1 MADLKALKSRI
12 AATKANAKIFRAQE
26 LIAASR
32 INRATARSEAQ
43 KPFAQELVNVL
54 SAVAGALTTV
64 HPLLEERSE
73 PKRAAVLVITSD
85 RGMCGGYNNNV
96 LKAADELLEML
107 ESRGTTPLLYVFGA
121 KGVNYYNFR
130 ERETTGSW
138 TGFSTD
144 PELEDIQEPVEHL
157 LESYLASS
165 EETVMSP
172 AGEEIAGCDVIYVVY
187 TGFRSMLSQIPRVH
201 RMIPIEPVYDDEPI
215 ALGEDLLSDKVEPS
229 ELNPEYE
236 FEPNAEDLLDSLL
249 PRYIATRVL
258 ASVLES
264 AASECAARRTAMK
277 AATDNANELINDLSR
292 QANTARQTQITQE
305 ITEIVSGAG
314 ALAESA
320 GRD

>member
-54 SAVAGALTTV
+54 SAVAGAMSTI
-64 HPLLEERSE
+64 HPLLQERSN
-73 PKRAAVLVITSD
+73 PKYAAVLVITSD

-96 LKAADELLEML
+96 LKAADELIEML
-107 ESRGTTPLLYVFGA
+107 ESRGTKPLLYVLGA
-121 KGVNYYNFR
+121 KGVAYYHFR
-130 ERETTGSW
+130 EREITAQW
-138 TGFSTD
+138 TGFSSE
-144 PELEDIQEPVEHL
+144 PEFRDIQEPVEHL
-157 LESYLASS
+157 LESYLVSS
-165 EETVMSP
+165 KGTVTGP
-172 AGEEIAGCDVIYVVY
+172 DGEDIPGCDAIYLVY
-187 TGFRSMLSQIPRVH
+187 TGFRSMLSQVPRVH
-201 RMIPIEPVYDDEPI
+201 RMIPIEPVYDDDPI
-215 ALGEDLLSDKVEPS
+215 SLGEDLLSDEVEPA
-229 ELNPEYE
+229 ELQPEYE

-249 PRYIATRVL
+249 PRYITTRVF
-258 ASVLES
+258 ASALES

-277 AATDNANELINDLSR
+277 AATDNANELISDLSR
-292 QANTARQTQITQE
+292 LANTARQAQITQE

>member
-54 SAVAGALTTV
+54 SAVAGAMSTI
-64 HPLLEERSE
+64 HPLLDERSN
-73 PKRAAVLVITSD
+73 PKRAAVLVISSD

-96 LKAADELLEML
+96 LKAADELIEML
-107 ESRGTTPLLYVFGA
+107 EARGTETLLYVLGA
-121 KGVNYYNFR
+121 KGVAYYNFR
-130 ERETTGSW
+130 EREITGNW

-144 PELEDIQEPVEHL
+144 PAFRDIQEPVEHL

-165 EETVMSP
+165 EGTVMGP
-172 AGEEIAGCDVIYVVY
+172 DGGEMPGCDAIYVVY
-187 TGFRSMLSQIPRVH
+187 TGFRSMLSQVPRVH
-201 RMIPIEPVYDDEPI
+201 RMIPIEPVYDDDPI
-215 ALGEDLLSDKVEPS
+215 SLGEDLLSDELEPT
-229 ELNPEYE
+229 ELQPEYE

-249 PRYIATRVL
+249 PRYITSRVY
-258 ASVLES
+258 ASALES

-277 AATDNANELINDLSR
+277 AATDNAKELISELSR
-292 QANTARQTQITQE
+292 LANTARQAQITQE